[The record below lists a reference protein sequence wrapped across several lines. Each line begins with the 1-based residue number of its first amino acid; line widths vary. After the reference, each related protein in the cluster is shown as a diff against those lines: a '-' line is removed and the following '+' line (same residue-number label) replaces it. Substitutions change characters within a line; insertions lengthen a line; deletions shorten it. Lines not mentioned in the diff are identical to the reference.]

1 MMGGPCFKVCINKKE
16 YQFWFYGSMYMA
28 FGSKCNE
35 QKIST
40 FKPLHK
46 FQPSNNEGN
55 ETNNTSDEQDDH
67 GQGDQGEH
75 EEQYGEEV
83 NAIDL
88 LNIYTH

>member
-1 MMGGPCFKVCINKKE
+1 MQWTKNFNL
-16 YQFWFYGSMYMA
+16 QAST
-28 FGSKCNE
+28 
-35 QKIST
+35 QIST